1 MLAAAFK
8 QIGDERSYV
17 ALLPTA
23 LAETRSARQLSGS
36 FASPIR
42 NIALTLNTLI
52 ETDPSNLQIPTLA
65 RRLSQALNSTAYL
78 NTQEAAFSFLALGK
92 LAKKN
97 AGSTVT
103 AKLAV
108 GSKQLAAFDGK
119 DLVIQSQIANRKLQ
133 ITASGK
139 GSLYWFAQSEGLS
152 ATGAYVEE
160 DAGLRVRKQF
170 LSRNGQPLSTFRQN
184 DLVVVK
190 ITLTST
196 DGSPVENVVV
206 TDLLPAAFEIEN
218 PRLTEPRDMPWI
230 KAPSIPNHFDIRDD
244 RINYYTTADNAPKT
258 FYYMVRVITKGTFT
272 LGPVSADAMYSGDFR
287 SYSGGGKVKVD

>member
-1 MLAAAFK
+1 M
-8 QIGDERSYV
+8 
-17 ALLPTA
+17 
-23 LAETRSARQLSGS
+23 
-36 FASPIR
+36 
-42 NIALTLNTLI
+42 
-52 ETDPSNLQIPTLA
+52 LA

-92 LAKKN
+92 LSKKN

-103 AKLAV
+103 AVVSSEKRV
-108 GSKQLAAFDGK
+108 VSKFDGK
-119 DLVIQSQIANRKLQ
+119 DLIITKSLNQKSQI
-133 ITASGK
+133 TTSGK

-170 LSRNGQPLSTFRQN
+170 LNRNGQPLSTFHQN

-206 TDLLPAAFEIEN
+206 TDLLPAAFEVEN

-230 KAPSIPNHFDIRDD
+230 KNPTTPDHFDIRDD
-244 RINYYTTADNAPKT
+244 RINYYTTANNVEKT